1 MTETKQSPINE
12 QREQLIGKAAR
23 LAVLFRQDD
32 DREREERAARF
43 AGKVMKDEFVIGFA
57 GHFSAGKSSMINALT
72 GVDLL
77 ATGPIPT
84 SANIVRVHKADED
97 FAIIHR
103 TDGPPVRFT
112 GNLDLEYIKEFSK
125 DGAGVSD
132 IEVGHAGSALPDGV
146 TVMDTPGVDST
157 DDAHRLST
165 ESSLHIAD
173 LVFYV
178 MDYNHVQSGLNFTF
192 TKNLMQYNE
201 NVYLIVNQIDKH
213 REEELSFEDFQESV
227 RNSFASWGVHPKGIF
242 YTSLKQTG
250 LPHNDFSRV
259 KELIGQSIGNRGA
272 SLIETGEGTIRK
284 LEDEHLRFLEDEV
297 AERKSTYSEI
307 LTEDEWNRRE
317 EILEEASDA
326 ARRVELLSPELWEAS
341 FEAERKQLLE
351 NAGLMPFEVRD
362 QMKEY
367 LESRSPSFKVGF
379 LFSGKKTEEE
389 RVAREERMI
398 RLFRKTADAQ
408 AATHLRNLMKQSL
421 REAGILSDEEA
432 IRIDRMDLEVP
443 LSVIEGEVPQGAL
456 VTGDT
461 VLNFTEAVRQA
472 VIRWFIRETD
482 GWKKEKTAVIAER
495 ANDSTGRLE
504 QQAGSMSEK
513 AGAIRAIEEAV
524 QTIVRFKKSLASKDS
539 RLDEEARLT
548 AEKWERKEQS
558 ARESVVDFEPSMA
571 PGKED
576 EQPAAEGGEESDR
589 PVVTEA
595 AADEAVSDALFI
607 SDKIR
612 SIPGFSETADYLRRK
627 ADRLGR
633 KDFTIALF
641 GAFSAGKSSFSN
653 ALIGEPVLPVSP
665 NPTTAAINRIRPA
678 DAARDKASGTADIHL
693 KTVEAMTEDVVR
705 AFAELGMT
713 VRSLEDAYRHADEAA
728 AKDDIEDGKQLHRSF
743 IRAFKAGFHE
753 RGPLLGK
760 TVNVA
765 EAEFREYVA
774 DETRSCFVESIDF
787 YYDCELTRQGITL
800 VDTPGA
806 DSINAR
812 HTDVAFEY
820 IRNADAILFVTYYNH
835 AFAAADRE
843 FLIQLGRVK
852 DAFEMDKMFFLVNAI
867 DLAAD
872 EEEADLVKGY
882 VAGELQRF
890 GIRNPRLFGIS
901 SLRALE
907 EKTEGK
913 TLGSGMPEFEKDFH
927 HFLGEELNA
936 LAVQSLREESR
947 KAVESLGAL
956 ISRTESNLSRKEE
969 RLEELRLY
977 EQDLRKRFA
986 HSGAQV
992 IMNDVKAELDELIYY
1007 VLQRVFYRF
1016 TEFFREAYNPATFAS
1031 RPAKEA
1037 LSTALREALGAV
1049 GFDIVQ
1055 ELKVTDLRLTNYT
1068 SRRLT
1073 GRFTDEQ
1080 RTLREMDPVF
1090 GLTPFEPDDKDSLSF
1105 PEVFPDPSAYSA
1117 VNRIYK
1123 NDKDFFEA
1131 GTRDKLRDAL
1141 EQAAKKDAEQY
1152 LNEQKARMLNSFDQW
1167 TELEAEGLRQH
1178 LLQGALAK
1186 IGSEREVLQKF
1197 GNLDEWKG
1205 IYSTLSEREELK

>member
-1 MTETKQSPINE
+1 MAETKHVPIQE
-12 QREQLIGKAAR
+12 QATLIEEAGR
-23 LAVLFRQDD
+23 LSVLFRRDGD
-32 DREREERAARF
+32 KEREDRAERF
-43 AGKVMKDEFVIGFA
+43 ARKVIRNEFVIGFA

-84 SANIVRVHKADED
+84 SANIVRIHKAEED

-112 GNLDLEYIKEFSK
+112 GNLDLQYIKEFSK

-213 REEELSFEDFQESV
+213 REQELSFEDFQESV
-227 RNSFASWGVHPKGIF
+227 RSSFASWGVHPKGIF
-242 YTSLKQTG
+242 YTSLKDPG
-250 LPHNDFSRV
+250 LPHNDFNQV
-259 KELIGQSIGNRGA
+259 KALINDSIGNRDESLLKTGA
-272 SLIETGEGTIRK
+272 GTLRK
-284 LEDEHLRFLEDEV
+284 LADEHLEFLGDEV
-297 AERKSTYSEI
+297 GERKATYAEI
-307 LTEDEWNRRE
+307 ITEEEWNRRS
-317 EILEEASDA
+317 EILQEAEEA
-326 ARRVELLSPELWEAS
+326 ARRVELLSPELWEDT
-341 FEAERKQLLE
+341 FESARKHLLE
-351 NAGLMPFEVRD
+351 NAALMPFEVRD
-362 QMKEY
+362 GMKEY
-367 LESRSPSFKVGF
+367 LESRSSSFKVGF
-379 LFSGKKTEEE
+379 LFSSKKTEEE
-389 RVAREERMI
+389 RHAREERM
-398 RLFRKTADAQ
+398 LGQFRKTADAQ
-408 AATHLRNLMKQSL
+408 ATIHLRSLMKQSL
-421 REAGILSDEEA
+421 REAGALTDEQA
-432 IRIDRMDLEVP
+432 LDIDRMDFEVP

-472 VIRWFIRETD
+472 VIRWYIRKTD
-482 GWKKEKTAVIAER
+482 SWKKEQAIRIAEA
-495 ANDSTGRLE
+495 ANDSTDRLE
-504 QQAGSMSEK
+504 QQAGSLSDK
-513 AGAIRAIEEAV
+513 AGAIRAIEEAEEAMD
-524 QTIVRFKKSLASKDS
+524 QFRKALASKDTKL
-539 RLDEEARLT
+539 REEAVQT
-548 AEKWERKEQS
+548 VAGWQEKEQA
-558 ARESVVDFEPSMA
+558 ARRSVVDFDPSMA
-571 PGKED
+571 PEKPETAETGEKTD
-576 EQPAAEGGEESDR
+576 LSGRPAVS
-589 PVVTEA
+589 EA
-595 AADEAVSDALFI
+595 AADEAVRNAQLVSEQVHA
-607 SDKIR
+607 
-612 SIPGFSETADYLRRK
+612 IPGFAETAEYLRRK
-627 ADRLGR
+627 ADRLGS

-653 ALIGEPVLPVSP
+653 ALIGEQVLPVSP

-678 DAARDKASGTADIHL
+678 DTANGKASGTADIHL
-693 KTVEAMTEDVVR
+693 KTIEAMTEDVIR
-705 AFAELGMT
+705 AFSEIGLT
-713 VRSLEDAYRHADEAA
+713 VRSLEEAHRLADQAT
-728 AKDDIEDGKQLHRSF
+728 AKEDIEDGKQLHRSF
-743 IRAFKAGFHE
+743 IRAFKAGYQVH
-753 RGPLLGK
+753 GPLLGK

-787 YYDCELTRQGITL
+787 YYDCELTRRGITL

-872 EEEADLVKGY
+872 GEEADLVKRY

-901 SLRALE
+901 SLLALE
-907 EKTEGK
+907 EKTAGK
-913 TLGSGMPEFEKDFH
+913 ELGSGMDEFEKDFH

-936 LAVQSLREESR
+936 LAVQSLLEESR
-947 KAVESLGAL
+947 KAVSSLGEL
-956 ISRTESNLSRKEE
+956 ISRTEQNLSRKDE

-977 EQDLRKRFA
+977 EQDLRKRYA
-986 HSGAQV
+986 QSGAPV
-992 IMNDVKAELDELIYY
+992 IMNDVKAELDELVYY

-1016 TEFFREAYNPATFAS
+1016 TEFFREAYNPATFSS

-1037 LSTALREALGAV
+1037 LSVALREALGSV

-1055 ELKVTDLRLTNYT
+1055 ELKVTDLRLAKFTA
-1068 SRRLT
+1068 RKLT
-1073 GRFTDEQ
+1073 GRFTAEQ

-1090 GLTPFEPDDKDSLSF
+1090 GLTPFEPDEKDSLSF
-1105 PEVFPDPSAYSA
+1105 PEVYPDPSVYSG
-1117 VNRIYK
+1117 VNRIFK
-1123 NDKDFFEA
+1123 NDKDFFEG

-1141 EQAAKKDAEQY
+1141 EEKAKKDAEQY
-1152 LNEQKARMLNSFDQW
+1152 LTIQKERMLKSFDQW

-1178 LLQGALAK
+1178 LLQGALSK
-1186 IGSEREVLQKF
+1186 IASEREVLQET
-1197 GNLDEWKG
+1197 GNLAGWKE
-1205 IYSTLSEREELK
+1205 IYENLSRLEETT

>member
-1 MTETKQSPINE
+1 MGNTTNLPIQEQTELI
-12 QREQLIGKAAR
+12 REASR
-23 LAVLFRQDD
+23 LAALFRKDD
-32 DREREERAARF
+32 DREREEKTARF
-43 AGKVMKDEFVIGFA
+43 AQKLMRDEFVIGFA

-72 GVDLL
+72 GVDIL

-103 TDGPPVRFT
+103 TDGPPVRFS
-112 GNLDLEYIKEFSK
+112 GNLDLEYVKEFSK

-132 IEVGHAGSALPDGV
+132 IEVGHAGSALPEGV

-165 ESSLHIAD
+165 ESSLHVAD

-213 REEELSFEDFQESV
+213 RESELSFDAFKESV
-227 RNSFASWGVHPKGIF
+227 RSSFASWGVEPKGIF
-242 YTSLKQTG
+242 FTSLKEPS
-250 LPHNDFSRV
+250 LPHNDFGQV
-259 KELIGQSIGNRGA
+259 KALISSSIGNRTG
-272 SLIETGEGTIRK
+272 SLKETGEGTLRK
-284 LEDEHLRFLEDEV
+284 LADEHLHFLEDEME
-297 AERKSTYSEI
+297 ERKATYSEI
-307 LTEDEWNRRE
+307 LTEDEWNRRDE
-317 EILEEASDA
+317 LLEEAAEA
-326 ARRVELLSPELWEAS
+326 ARRVELLSPELWAET
-341 FEAERKQLLE
+341 FEANRKSLLE

-362 QMKEY
+362 AMKDY
-367 LESRSPSFKVGF
+367 LESRSPTFKVGF

-389 RVAREERMI
+389 RALRESQMLS
-398 RLFRKTADAQ
+398 LFRKTADAQ
-408 AATHLRNLMKQSL
+408 VAVHLRSLMKQAL
-421 REAGILSDEEA
+421 REAGILTDEQALE
-432 IRIDRMDLEVP
+432 IDRMEFDVP
-443 LSVIEGEVPQGAL
+443 LSVIESQIPEGAL

-461 VLNFTEAVRQA
+461 VLNFTETVRQS

-482 GWKKEKTAVIAER
+482 GWKDEQAEKIAGR
-495 ANDSTGRLE
+495 ANESTDRLE
-504 QQAGSMSEK
+504 QQAGAFSDK
-513 AGAIRAIEEAV
+513 AGAIRAIMEAA
-524 QTIVRFKKSLASKDS
+524 QAIESFGKALKTPS
-539 RLDEEARLT
+539 RELDEEAQSI
-548 AEKWERKEQS
+548 AVAWERAEQ
-558 ARESVVDFEPSMA
+558 AAQDSVIEFDPSMA
-571 PGKED
+571 PAKQQQEAQTGED
-576 EQPAAEGGEESDR
+576 VRAER
-589 PVVTEA
+589 PDVPEA
-595 AADEAVSDALFI
+595 AADEAIQDALRI
-607 SDKIR
+607 SEKIR
-612 SIPGFSETADYLRRK
+612 SVPGFGETADYLERK
-627 ADRLGR
+627 SARLGK

-653 ALIGEPVLPVSP
+653 ALIGEQVLPVSP

-678 DAARDKASGTADIHL
+678 GGGKESGTADIHL
-693 KTVEAMTEDVVR
+693 KTVDAMTEDVVR
-705 AFAELGMT
+705 AFGELGMT
-713 VRSLEDAYRHADEAA
+713 VRTLEDAYRQADEAA
-728 AKDDIEDGKQLHRSF
+728 GRDDIEDGKQLHRSF
-743 IRAFKAGFHE
+743 IRAFRAGFPE
-753 RGPLLGK
+753 RGPLLGT
-760 TVNVA
+760 TVNVG

-852 DAFEMDKMFFLVNAI
+852 DAFEMDKMFFIVNAI

-872 EEEADLVKGY
+872 AEEADLVKQY

-901 SLRALE
+901 SLLALE
-907 EKTEGK
+907 EKTEEK
-913 TLGSGMPEFEKDFH
+913 TLGSGMPEFEEDFS

-936 LAVQSLREESR
+936 LAVQALREESR
-947 KAVESLGAL
+947 KTVADLGEL
-956 ISRTESNLSRKEE
+956 IERTEQNRHRKAE

-977 EQDLRKRFA
+977 EQDLRKRYA
-986 HSGAQV
+986 HSGAAV

-1016 TEFFREAYNPATFAS
+1016 NDFFREAYNPATFAS
-1031 RPAKEA
+1031 KPAKEA
-1037 LSTALREALGAV
+1037 LATALREALGSV

-1055 ELKVTDLRLTNYT
+1055 ELKVTDFRLTNFT
-1068 SRRLT
+1068 VRKLRD
-1073 GRFTDEQ
+1073 RFIAEQ
-1080 RTLREMDPVF
+1080 RTLREMDPMF
-1090 GLTPFEPDDKDSLSF
+1090 GLTPFEPDEKDSMTF
-1105 PEVFPDPSAYSA
+1105 PDVFPDPSVHAG
-1117 VNRIYK
+1117 VNRIFR
-1123 NDKDFFEA
+1123 NDKDFFEG

-1141 EQAAKKDAEQY
+1141 EAAAKKDAEQY
-1152 LNEQKARMLNSFDQW
+1152 LGAQEDRMLQSFEQW

-1178 LLQGALAK
+1178 LLQGALAR
-1186 IGSEREVLQKF
+1186 IGSEREVLQETA
-1197 GNLDEWKG
+1197 NLDAWKE
-1205 IYSTLSEREELK
+1205 IYSDISKLEGSR